1 VANMN
6 KKNKYGK
13 AILVTGFIAI
23 VVVTICAFQ
32 KDKIVYKY
40 YEYTIDKKYSKININ
55 DYYKDDNFNYV
66 DDYTESGI
74 KNRNDLINSIYYAIN
89 SGTDY
94 IERYIDSDYTNYI
107 NDINTLTAYNGAE
120 FKKVIST
127 LNNFVHPYN
136 SSNNVKISYG
146 GDYKIGITINRAYTQ
161 DEINEINNKVDK
173 ILSENVNNNM
183 PPKEKIRAIH
193 DYIIDHTE
201 YDKLKYE
208 NKNDD
213 TYKSNTAYGV
223 LIEGY
228 GTCNGYADAMEIFL
242 DKMNIIN
249 YKISNEEHIWNLV
262 YLDGKWYHLDLTWD
276 DPISDI
282 NINRDTYFLISTK
295 TLEKINDGT
304 HTFDKNIYSEAV

>member
-1 VANMN
+1 MN

-183 PPKEKIRAIH
+183 PPKEKIRVIH

-208 NKNDD
+208 NKNND

-276 DPISDI
+276 DAISDI

-304 HTFDKNIYSEAV
+304 HTFDKNIYSEAA

>member
-1 VANMN
+1 MN

-94 IERYIDSDYTNYI
+94 IERYIDGDYTNYI

-136 SSNNVKISYG
+136 SSNHVKISYG

-173 ILSENVNNNM
+173 ILNENVNNNM
-183 PPKEKIRAIH
+183 PPKEKIRVIH

-208 NKNDD
+208 NKNND

>member
-1 VANMN
+1 MN

-94 IERYIDSDYTNYI
+94 IERYIDSEYTNYI

-173 ILSENVNNNM
+173 ILNENVNNNM
-183 PPKEKIRAIH
+183 PPKEKIRVIH

-208 NKNDD
+208 NKNND

-304 HTFDKNIYSEAV
+304 HTFDKNIYSEAA

>member
-1 VANMN
+1 MN

-136 SSNNVKISYG
+136 SSKNVKISYG

-183 PPKEKIRAIH
+183 PPKEKIRVIH

>member
-1 VANMN
+1 MN

-173 ILSENVNNNM
+173 ILNENVNNNM

-193 DYIIDHTE
+193 DYIINHTE

>member
-1 VANMN
+1 MN

-127 LNNFVHPYN
+127 LNNFAHPYN

-173 ILSENVNNNM
+173 ILNENVNNNM
-183 PPKEKIRAIH
+183 PPKEKIRVIH

-208 NKNDD
+208 NKNND

-304 HTFDKNIYSEAV
+304 HTFDKNIYSEAA

>member
-1 VANMN
+1 MN

-94 IERYIDSDYTNYI
+94 IERYIDNDYTNYI
-107 NDINTLTAYNGAE
+107 NDINTLTAYNGDE

-173 ILSENVNNNM
+173 ILNENVNNNM

-242 DKMNIIN
+242 DKMNVIN

>member
-1 VANMN
+1 MN

-193 DYIIDHTE
+193 DYIINHTE

-295 TLEKINDGT
+295 TLEKINDST
-304 HTFDKNIYSEAV
+304 HTFDKNIYSEAA

>member
-1 VANMN
+1 MN

-94 IERYIDSDYTNYI
+94 IERYIDSEYTNYI

-193 DYIIDHTE
+193 DYIINHTE

-213 TYKSNTAYGV
+213 TYKFNTAYGV

-304 HTFDKNIYSEAV
+304 HTFDKNIYSEAA

>member
-1 VANMN
+1 MN

-173 ILSENVNNNM
+173 ILNENVNNNM

-304 HTFDKNIYSEAV
+304 NTFDKNIYSEAV

>member
-1 VANMN
+1 MN

-74 KNRNDLINSIYYAIN
+74 KNRNYLINSIYYAIN

-173 ILSENVNNNM
+173 ILNENVNNNM

-193 DYIIDHTE
+193 DYIINHTE

>member
-1 VANMN
+1 MN

-183 PPKEKIRAIH
+183 PPKEKIRVIH

-282 NINRDTYFLISTK
+282 NINRDTYFLINTK